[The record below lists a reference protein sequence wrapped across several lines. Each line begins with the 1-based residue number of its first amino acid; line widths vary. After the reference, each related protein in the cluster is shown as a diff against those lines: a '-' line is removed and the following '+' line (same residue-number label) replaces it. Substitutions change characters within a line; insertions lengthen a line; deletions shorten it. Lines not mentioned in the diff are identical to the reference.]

1 MATTRNR
8 TGILDADLRADVDP
22 IFEALHDALE
32 RAYYDHWRHGRSQ
45 PWQGYDVQAT
55 PAASKQLFDQLHGA
69 IWHEHE
75 IALADADEAR
85 PVGQR
90 RPPHRTQVGDGR
102 TKREAAT
109 AWLNDARQRGIV
121 VRVR

>member
-1 MATTRNR
+1 MATVRNR
-8 TGILDADLRADVDP
+8 NTPDAELRAGVDP

-55 PAASKQLFDQLHGA
+55 PAESKQLFDQLHGA

-90 RPPHRTQVGDGR
+90 RPAHRTQVGDGR
-102 TKREAAT
+102 TKRDVST
-109 AWLNDARQRGIV
+109 AWLDAARQRGIV